1 MNYRFSDQLD
11 LAKLQEFYD
20 GDPRLA
26 SGVFEAFVQETVTA
40 LPDLD
45 QLYLSGDLAEFKRLV
60 HKIKPGFLY
69 VGLTALY
76 GKLSDLEIL
85 CEKAN
90 DVTDVA
96 GPFKD
101 VQGRLGE
108 EITWVENELKK
119 LKEFEALPS

>member
-40 LPDLD
+40 LPDLA

-69 VGLTALY
+69 VGLTSLY
-76 GKLSDLEIL
+76 GKLSDLESH
-85 CEKAN
+85 CEK
-90 DVTDVA
+90 VTEVA
-96 GPFKD
+96 DLAPLYREVTGKLQ
-101 VQGRLGE
+101 V
-108 EITWVENELKK
+108 EIPWVENELKR
-119 LKEFEALPS
+119 LKEFEAMPS

>member
-40 LPDLD
+40 LPDLS
-45 QLYLSGDLAEFKRLV
+45 QLYLSGDLAEFRRLV

-69 VGLTALY
+69 VGLTSMY
-76 GKLSDLEIL
+76 GKLSDLESQ
-85 CEKAN
+85 CEK
-90 DVTDVA
+90 VTEVA
-96 GPFKD
+96 DLSGLFYEVKSKLQAEVP
-101 VQGRLGE
+101 
-108 EITWVENELKK
+108 WVEDELKR
-119 LKEFEALPS
+119 LKEFEAMPL